1 MKEKDTY
8 KSIEELYREMLYE
21 NEHPVPGNLWSDF
34 VPKLRLREFLRFRPD
49 SFNIYYLAGI
59 IAAAAITISLLATGS
74 SKLDPGPPGADLIIN
89 HIFIPDTLQNDKAE
103 NTPDAPAAPT
113 AEIKDTVGIKN
124 TDEAGRLNGKNETG
138 TATEGNPVTA
148 KEKIRTTA
156 GIKSL
161 EVNSKFS
168 YEPVI
173 SLPPVVNFKA
183 GADEGCAPMSVYF
196 NNLSHNYDSC
206 IWEFDDGGIS
216 TEENPVW
223 IFDEEG
229 IYEVKLILFGK
240 DGSRAVKSRRISVYP
255 PPVARFEISAGNPH
269 IPDEQI
275 HFYNYSQ
282 NAVNWEWDFGDG
294 NKSSEFEPSHFY
306 DKQGSYTV
314 TLKAISEYGCVDSMI
329 LADAFEDNSC
339 YIKFPNAFIP
349 NQGGPTG
356 GYYSRRTDQQE
367 EVFHPVWSGVI
378 SYKLSVYSRKGILI
392 FESEDIETGWDG
404 YYRGQKAEPG
414 VYIWKA
420 RGLYKN
426 GEAFVKGGDVTLMTR
441 W

>member
-1 MKEKDTY
+1 LKEKGTY
-8 KSIEELYREMLYE
+8 KSIEELYREMLHE

-34 VPKLRLREFLRFRPD
+34 VPKLRLREFLHFRPG

-59 IAAAAITISLLATGS
+59 IAAAAMAISLLAAGN
-74 SKLDPGPPGADLIIN
+74 SKQDPGQPGADLIIN
-89 HIFIPDTLQNDKAE
+89 DIFLPDTIE
-103 NTPDAPAAPT
+103 NNIAKDTPDARPAGNS
-113 AEIKDTVGIKN
+113 EIKN
-124 TDEAGRLNGKNETG
+124 TVDINNNIDPVGPLTKKTETGTG
-138 TATEGNPVTA
+138 TATPNQRL
-148 KEKIRTTA
+148 RTI
-156 GIKSL
+156 GSIKTL
-161 EVNSKFS
+161 DVNSKFS

-173 SLPPVVNFKA
+173 RPAAVANFKT
-183 GADEGCAPMSVYF
+183 GATEGCVPLSVYF
-196 NNLSHNYDSC
+196 KNLSHNYDSC

-223 IFDEEG
+223 VFDEEG

-240 DGSRAVKSRRISVYP
+240 DGSRAVKSQRISVYS

-314 TLKAISEYGCVDSMI
+314 KLKAISEYGCVDSMI
-329 LADAFEDNSC
+329 LTDAFEDNSC

-356 GYYSRRTDQQE
+356 GYYSKRTDQQE

-378 SYKLSVYSRKGILI
+378 SYKLSIYSRKGMLI
-392 FESEDIETGWDG
+392 FESVDIETGWDG

-414 VYIWKA
+414 VYIWKV
-420 RGLYKN
+420 RGLFKN
-426 GEAFVKGGDVTLMTR
+426 GEAFIKGGDLTLMTK